1 MHELSITQSVVTTV
15 SERLPDATVRRI
27 RLEIGRLSG
36 VVADSVRF
44 CFDMVAEGTPLDG
57 AVLEIIDAPGQAR
70 CRSCGEEFE
79 VNDLLALCDCGAA
92 DLELLAGEQLLI
104 KEVEVAA

>member
-15 SERLPDATVRRI
+15 SERMPDATVRRI

-44 CFDMVAEGTPLDG
+44 CWDMVAEGTPLDG
-57 AVLEIIDAPGQAR
+57 AVLEIIESSGRAR

-79 VNDLLALCDCGAA
+79 VNDLLALCDCGSA
-92 DLELLAGEQLLI
+92 DLELLAGQELLI

>member
-36 VVADSVRF
+36 VAADSVRF

-57 AVLEIIDAPGQAR
+57 AVLEITESSGRAR

-79 VNDLLALCDCGAA
+79 VNDLLALCDCGSA
-92 DLELLAGEQLLI
+92 DLELLAGQELLI